1 VKTFS
6 RIAWALTLVLFVC
19 SCAPKTS
26 TPPVPPN
33 VRLAVAGSFQPAH
46 AWELMAGHLPEER
59 NAVSPEVF
67 GFMDSEIASQLTQRK
82 EAAPFIG
89 PGVVRQCRE
98 ILLAKQQRSRTSAL
112 SFWMDVAKCI
122 PADYILVPYIFQWQ
136 KRQGNEWSV
145 NQPAGL
151 IFDIYLV
158 DVANETVRRA
168 HYEELQHSL
177 SENMLDAGTFFKRKG
192 RWITAEQMAKEGV
205 AKCFEELGL

>member
-1 VKTFS
+1 
-6 RIAWALTLVLFVC
+6 
-19 SCAPKTS
+19 
-26 TPPVPPN
+26 
-33 VRLAVAGSFQPAH
+33 
-46 AWELMAGHLPEER
+46 
-59 NAVSPEVF
+59 
-67 GFMDSEIASQLTQRK
+67 
-82 EAAPFIG
+82 
-89 PGVVRQCRE
+89 
-98 ILLAKQQRSRTSAL
+98 
-112 SFWMDVAKCI
+112 MDVAKCI